1 MIIRQY
7 EYKKLK
13 MKMKNAQSDLKEKE
27 ELSMQEL
34 QKKIDIRNQ
43 VLQDEFDNYINDVDE
58 NASTMTSVRKQSSFF
73 SKKKKNHLTN

>member
-27 ELSMQEL
+27 KLSMQKL

-43 VLQDEFDNYINDVDE
+43 VLQDESDNYINDVDE
-58 NASTMTSVRKQSSFF
+58 NASTMTFVRKQSSFF
-73 SKKKKNHLTN
+73 SKKKNHLTN